1 MAQAAHGATIGWAFR
16 SGSAGSTFA
25 NKVPSSNHERG
36 AAAGIVVGGRPV
48 RPDDLELRWVG
59 GALYRNTQIE
69 ETGVAI
75 GVLGHPVG
83 GDLADRQLSRF
94 DTVLEPGHVV
104 LAGSFVRPI
113 HCHPGD
119 TIRAD
124 FGELGSVSLQF
135 D

>member
-1 MAQAAHGATIGWAFR
+1 M
-16 SGSAGSTFA
+16 
-25 NKVPSSNHERG
+25 PSSNHERG

-75 GVLGHPVG
+75 GVLGHPAMGVAW
-83 GDLADRQLSRF
+83 LANRLSRF